1 VARKGMLIDVTRC
14 IGCRGCQVACK
25 QWNQLPAEK
34 THFTGSYQNPP
45 KPSSKTWTLI
55 MFIEPQ
61 EGKTRWLFRKQQC
74 LHCTE
79 ASCVYVCPTGAA
91 KRRED
96 GVVLIDQAICTG
108 CKNCVESCPFKTPQF
123 DAAAGVVKKCN
134 FCVDRVDN
142 GLEPACAKAC
152 PTGAVIYGERE
163 KILQTAR
170 ERQQAFAKAH
180 PGVVPRIYGEKEELG
195 GLGVVYLLPETASL
209 YGLPERPRL
218 PMRRII
224 FKWLAGLIPGAI
236 ILYGLGRYFRK
247 DKSVGAIKSESGGE

>member
-1 VARKGMLIDVTRC
+1 MLIDVTRC

-45 KPSSKTWTLI
+45 KLSAKTWTLI
-55 MFIEPQ
+55 NFIEPQ
-61 EGKTRWLFRKQQC
+61 DEKTRWLFRKQQC

-123 DAAAGVVKKCN
+123 DTAAGVVKKCTL
-134 FCVDRVDN
+134 CVDRVDN

-170 ERQQAFAKAH
+170 ERQQAFTKAH
-180 PGVVPRIYGEKEELG
+180 PGVIPRIYGEKEELG

-247 DKSVGAIKSESGGE
+247 DKSSVGAIKSESGGE